1 MLSVFPVR
9 ARMTSTIAFVGGG
22 NMARSLV
29 GGLLAR
35 GMPPSQ
41 LLVCEPQAALR
52 EALAAD
58 FRVAVSDDN
67 SQAAGAET
75 LVLAVKPQ
83 VMRAVCQ
90 GLAAARGGR
99 RPTVVSIAAGIR
111 LAQFARWLGEDL
123 PVVRAMPNT
132 PALIGAGITGLVANA
147 HADGAARER
156 AEAVLSAAGPTV
168 WIPDESLMDAVT
180 AVSGSGPA
188 YFFLLMEQLA
198 AAGERQGL
206 PADVARRL
214 VLQTALGAARMA
226 CEGDEPPARLRER
239 VTSPGG
245 TTQAALDAFA
255 AGGFNALVDAA
266 VVAATQRGRALS
278 DLIGD

>member
-1 MLSVFPVR
+1 
-9 ARMTSTIAFVGGG
+9 MTPTIAFVGGG

-35 GMPPSQ
+35 GVAAAD
-41 LLVCEPQAALR
+41 LLVCEPLPALR
-52 EALAAD
+52 ESLAAD
-58 FRVAVSDDN
+58 FGVAVTDDN
-67 SQAAGAET
+67 ARAAAAGT
-75 LVLAVKPQ
+75 VVLAVKPQ
-83 VMRAVCQ
+83 VMREVCH
-90 GLAAARGGR
+90 GLAGALDGR

-111 LAQFARWLGEDL
+111 LAQFARWLGDTL

-147 HADGAARER
+147 HADAAARGR
-156 AEAVLSAAGPTV
+156 AEQVLAAAGPAV

-188 YFFLLMEQLA
+188 YFFLLMEALA

-226 CEGDEPPARLRER
+226 CEGDEPPSRLRER

-245 TTQAALDAFA
+245 TTQAALEAFA
-255 AGGFNALVDAA
+255 AGGFAA
-266 VVAATQRGRALS
+266 VVDSAVTAATQRGRALS